1 MRKIALFIS
10 ICLLSAQTRA
20 QSRMDTVAV
29 NILDRM
35 SQLMGELTSVSAT
48 VHTNYD
54 VSNRQLG
61 LVKHSDEEHVYLRG
75 PDKLMLRSEGDKGSR
90 AFYYNGKK
98 LSYYSMDKNQFSEI
112 DAPNSII
119 DMIDQAHNN
128 YGIFFPIADYLY
140 PSFVDDIIADASDLV
155 YLGTTTVN
163 GKECFHIAGVAKDKT
178 FQFWIAN
185 DPFYL
190 PMKLVICYTNKE
202 LNPQFEAT
210 YCDWQ
215 INPSLPDAIFDF
227 TAPHNAKKIKMAD
240 VHHKKTTTA
249 VKAKGK

>member
-1 MRKIALFIS
+1 MRKIAFIIT

-20 QSRMDTVAV
+20 QSRIDTVAV

-35 SQLMGELTSVSAT
+35 SLLMGELNSCSACI
-48 VHTNYD
+48 HTNYD

-75 PDKLMLRSEGDKGSR
+75 PDKLMLKSEGDKGSR
-90 AFYYNGKK
+90 DFYYNGKT
-98 LSYYSMDKNQFSEI
+98 LSYYSIDKNQYSQV
-112 DAPNSII
+112 DAPNSIM
-119 DMIDQAHNN
+119 DMIDQAHKN

-140 PSFVDDIIADASDLV
+140 PSFVDDLLGEASDLV

-163 GKECFHIAGVAKDKT
+163 GKECFHIAGTAKDKT

-190 PMKLVICYTNKE
+190 PMKTVICFTTRD

-210 YCDWQ
+210 YTDWQ
-215 INPSLPDAIFDF
+215 INPSLPDAIFEF
-227 TAPHNAKKIKMAD
+227 RAPLNAKKIKMAD
-240 VHHKKTTTA
+240 VHHKKTII
-249 VKAKGK
+249 AKEKK